1 MHLVVVIPVYNERQ
15 TLPALVERVLAVPA
29 PALPG
34 GAGRCSRTVILVD
47 DGSTDGSAEL
57 VRELGGREGFDA
69 VVHERNRG
77 KGAGLSTGFARA
89 LELGAD
95 LVIVQDA
102 DLEYDPTDYEAAA
115 GARCWTGGPTWCS
128 APASW
133 GHGAHRVLYY
143 WHSVANR
150 LADHAVSNMLTNLNL
165 TDMETCLQGVP
176 PAEAL
181 RAVTICARTAVR
193 GRAGAGGE
201 GVEAAPGEQ
210 PGRARAAVPGAD
222 LRGAD
227 QLLGPDLRGGEEDHL
242 AGRGVGAAVHRA
254 VQPLRMRLLTAEA
267 AEFRRGETMI
277 TAGFGGGET
286 CDASAGPDLVYI
298 CVPLWKWAFMS
309 ASANLCV
316 LSGGKDQS

>member
-102 DLEYDPTDYEAAA
+102 DLEYDPGEHEAVLRPILDGRADVVI
-115 GARCWTGGPTWCS
+115 GSRFLGQT
-128 APASW
+128 
-133 GHGAHRVLYY
+133 HRVLYY
-143 WHSVANR
+143 WHYVANR
-150 LADHAVSNMLTNLNL
+150 AITTFSNMLTNLNL
-165 TDMETCLQGVP
+165 TDVECCFKAFR
-176 PAEAL
+176 AEAL
-181 RAVTICARTAVR
+181 RAITIREPR
-193 GRAGAGGE
+193 F
-201 GVEAAPGEQ
+201 GVEPELVAKVSRLRLANNPAE
-210 PGRARAAVPGAD
+210 PGRLYPARIYEVPISYSGRTYEEGKKITWRDGVSA
-222 LRGAD
+222 LRCIVKYN
-227 QLLGPDLRGGEEDHL
+227 LL
-242 AGRGVGAAVHRA
+242 A
-254 VQPLRMRLLTAEA
+254 
-267 AEFRRGETMI
+267 
-277 TAGFGGGET
+277 
-286 CDASAGPDLVYI
+286 
-298 CVPLWKWAFMS
+298 
-309 ASANLCV
+309 
-316 LSGGKDQS
+316 